1 MLAPIELLG
10 PVAYY
15 LFARYTTSKAT
26 PQNDVDRVKATA
38 EKVEEGKVDY
48 KAEAEEAKDDV
59 VKAMQNNGVL
69 LTLAIGTV
77 VGLIEGF
84 MHGPHTIGA

>member
-10 PVAYY
+10 PITYY
-15 LFARYTTSKAT
+15 IYARYTTTRHTPESDVERAKA
-26 PQNDVDRVKATA
+26 AA

-48 KAEAEEAKDDV
+48 KAEAEDVKDNV
-59 VKAMQNNGVL
+59 VQAVQNKGVL
-69 LTLAIGTV
+69 LTLAIGTL

-84 MHGPHTIGA
+84 THGPHGQS